1 MRRLFALAT
10 MGLLGLSSS
19 SFVEA
24 ENAIDIGSRREL
36 FVDRL
41 LISRLVGADL
51 ELKHPVPAGTAVRFD
66 DPWEGPLAFYSTVF
80 KDGDKYRLYYRGRY
94 GGTERPAMLRV
105 RMVFIGPNPSWA
117 WFRLMALPKTASF
130 LPRLA
135 SSARSSIADPAFRT
149 RSATKQTLEVLR
161 IPIA

>member
-94 GGTERPAMLRV
+94 GGDGTTCYAESPDGIHWTKPELGLV
-105 RMVFIGPNPSWA
+105 SIDGSTKNGVI
-117 WFRLMALPKTASF
+117 LV
-130 LPRLA
+130 
-135 SSARSSIADPAFRT
+135 SARQFCPFIDSQPGVPDSDS
-149 RSATKQTLEVLR
+149 RS
-161 IPIA
+161 